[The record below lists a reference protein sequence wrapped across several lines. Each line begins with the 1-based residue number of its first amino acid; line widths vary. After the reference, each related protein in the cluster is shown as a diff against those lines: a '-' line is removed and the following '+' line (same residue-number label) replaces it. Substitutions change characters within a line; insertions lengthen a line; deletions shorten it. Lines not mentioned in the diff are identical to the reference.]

1 MPQGGEG
8 NPIDLEEDAAAPL
21 APAPLPAPA
30 PLAALHAPA
39 LLAQLA
45 RLLHGI
51 RHPYNSKLFITLST
65 SLIHA
70 TAKLRVLVK
79 WLLNKLL
86 I

>member
-21 APAPLPAPA
+21 PAPA
-30 PLAALHAPA
+30 PLAALHAQA

-45 RLLHGI
+45 RQLYGI
-51 RHPYNSKLFITLST
+51 RHPYNSKLFITLSI

-79 WLLNKLL
+79 WLFNKLL